1 MRRPRNGPFYYGDFM
16 KLKFNL
22 DGYYNGVHKYLKGE
36 IYDIPDA
43 EAARWLKRGAE
54 EVVVKEEI
62 KPEIVEEVKSE
73 EVAEEAIAIP
83 KTKVNNKGRKTK
95 TAKA

>member
-1 MRRPRNGPFYYGDFM
+1 M

-43 EAARWLKRGAE
+43 EAVRWLKRGAE

-62 KPEIVEEVKSE
+62 KEEIKPEIVEEVKAE